1 MRKWLWTDSA
11 ANASEHNDYCWWRG
25 KKNDLAKRGILSHFI
40 NVLSCYCTLL
50 CSQPFVIFNYL
61 CLPCDC
67 IFPQLFSV
75 LLIVFATNII
85 SFLFWDWGF
94 TQHTQQ
100 RECAHMQSKPPRVQI
115 SKHNSSRCKRKRE
128 DISPPRIKLQTRCA
142 KPNLKRNSIQTTLT
156 NFLITQL
163 SGVNKLHKAALV
175 FK

>member
-1 MRKWLWTDSA
+1 MRLRKWLWTDSA
-11 ANASEHNDYCWWRG
+11 ANASEHNNYCWPWWRG

-100 RECAHMQSKPPRVQI
+100 RVRTYAIETPTGVDTCKFPNTIHLVANVIGKIFPLPE
-115 SKHNSSRCKRKRE
+115 SSCKRDVPNRTSNE
-128 DISPPRIKLQTRCA
+128 TRFRPP
-142 KPNLKRNSIQTTLT
+142 
-156 NFLITQL
+156 
-163 SGVNKLHKAALV
+163 
-175 FK
+175 